1 MVAGRA
7 QTRRPLGLSDTS
19 RSKSRARPARRRAPE
34 ADPAGLTVRRT
45 ATTILTQVVE
55 RKSPLDAQ
63 LDPHHGNPHLAKL
76 DPRDRSLVRAI
87 LGQALRRRGEI
98 DSALGEM
105 LDRPLPPG
113 SALLSAILHVA
124 AAQFLFLDIPDH
136 AAVNLAVAQA
146 GADKRTGRARGLVNG
161 VLRRMVRE
169 RERLLSRPDSLRL
182 NTPAWL
188 YERWR
193 ATYGAAAADAIAAE
207 HLKTPSLDISVKAE
221 PALWAERL
229 GGTVL
234 STGSIRL
241 AETQRV
247 SELPGYEE
255 GEWWVQDAAA
265 ALPARLFGD
274 VAGKR
279 AADLCAAPGGKT
291 AALAAAG
298 ADVTAVDVSKGRL
311 QRLAENLAR
320 INLEAHIVCS
330 DILKW
335 QPDTTFDAVLLDAPC
350 TATGTIR
357 RHPDIPWTKQVED
370 IAALATLQARLLA
383 QAARLVKPGGVL
395 IFSTCSLEPEEGES
409 QIAPFLARHP
419 DFAIDPIVAGE
430 ISGLSEPITADGCLR
445 TLPFHRFGSAAEAQ
459 GVDGFFAAR
468 LRRARGNERALPTS

>member
-1 MVAGRA
+1 M
-7 QTRRPLGLSDTS
+7 
-19 RSKSRARPARRRAPE
+19 
-34 ADPAGLTVRRT
+34 
-45 ATTILTQVVE
+45 
-55 RKSPLDAQ
+55 
-63 LDPHHGNPHLAKL
+63 
-76 DPRDRSLVRAI
+76 RAI

-98 DSALGEM
+98 DAALDEM

-113 SALLSAILHVA
+113 STLLSAILHVA
-124 AAQFLFLDIPDH
+124 AAQILFLDIPDH
-136 AAVNLAVAQA
+136 AAVNLAVVQA

-169 RERLLSRPDSLRL
+169 RERLLSRRDVLRL

-193 ATYGAAAADAIAAE
+193 AAYGDAAADAIAAE

-229 GGTVL
+229 GGVVL
-234 STGSIRL
+234 STGSVRL

-247 SELPGYEE
+247 SALPGYEE

-265 ALPARLFGD
+265 ALPARLLGD
-274 VAGKR
+274 VTGKR
-279 AADLCAAPGGKT
+279 VADLCAAPGGKT

-311 QRLAENLAR
+311 QRLAENLDR
-320 INLEAHIVCS
+320 LNLKAHIVCR

-335 QPDTTFDAVLLDAPC
+335 QPDRTFDAVLLDAPC

-357 RHPDIPWTKQVED
+357 RHPDIPWIKQTED
-370 IAALATLQARLLA
+370 VASLAALQAQLLNH
-383 QAARLVKPGGVL
+383 AARLVTPGGVL
-395 IFSTCSLEPEEGES
+395 VFSTCSLEPEEGEA
-409 QIAPFLARHP
+409 QVAPFLACHP
-419 DFAIDPIVAGE
+419 DFAVDPIVAGE
-430 ISGLSEPITADGCLR
+430 ISGLSEPINASGCLR
-445 TLPFHRFGSAAEAQ
+445 TLPFHRFGSTSEAQ

-468 LRRARGNERALPTS
+468 LQRR